1 MFPDWIN
8 RVAEEAHAIA
18 MSMLHKKGRG
28 AVLVG
33 AVRVDTALEALLKA
47 ALAPPS
53 SRETLFQPN
62 RPLGLIDPAVEWAM
76 PATSSGWLRA
86 TTRPAPTRS
95 GHRWRYPILAV
106 ARTKAVHFPLH
117 RPLAL

>member
-1 MFPDWIN
+1 MLITEIVEPFAGRLLDPA
-8 RVAEEAHAIA
+8 RGSGGMYVQSARFVKAH
-18 MSMLHKKGRG
+18 RG
-28 AVLVG
+28 NLAGDLV
-33 AVRVDTALEALLKA
+33 
-47 ALAPPS
+47 
-53 SRETLFQPN
+53 
-62 RPLGLIDPAVEWAM
+62 IDPAVEWAM

-117 RPLAL
+117 RPLSL